1 MYNAN
6 KCGFNHKLKLFGS
19 LKSGICLGIP
29 PSENLAKSSP
39 DYQKI
44 PDGLE
49 NVKSL
54 S

>member
-6 KCGFNHKLKLFGS
+6 KYGIDHKLQLSGL
-19 LKSGICLGIP
+19 LKQGIFLGIS

-44 PDGLE
+44 PDSLE
-49 NVKSL
+49 YVKPL